1 MTVSS
6 DGSPLSSARSESIQN
21 APHPHAALKGEHARA
36 FELETKR
43 LFGDEVAPTL
53 VHALRRLREFQ
64 HRGFYFISQEGKE
77 RFCSFASMH
86 EEAGRR
92 GRILRDLGLAKGDRV
107 AMVVPDGDEFVLS
120 FMGALYAGLVPV
132 PIYPRMTLRN
142 LDAYVETVGHI
153 ASASGARVLVTTP
166 NARQY
171 VEGAVGKSRLESVV
185 TTEDL
190 GRDVPQ
196 IDEEISPDDVCFL
209 QFTSGSTARPKGVR
223 VLHRNLATN
232 CGLFMLD
239 GLRRR
244 ESYDKGV
251 SWLPLFHDMGLIG
264 FVMGPLFTNIESVFL
279 PTSSFARGPRIWL
292 ETIHRHRGT
301 ITYAPNFAYAL
312 AVKRLR
318 DRDLVGLDLSSL
330 RIAGCGAEPI
340 QAEVIRDFAKRLA
353 PVGFRSSTL
362 LPSYGMAEATLAITF
377 IGHDEEPSADRVL
390 VEDMARR
397 IATAATEDAP
407 ESKTTEI
414 VSCGRPFRGHEL
426 RIVDD
431 EGRVLGDRRVGQI
444 ITRGPSIADGY
455 YDNPEATAESFRE
468 DGWLYTGD
476 LGYTADGNLYV
487 CGRVKD
493 MIIVRGRNFY
503 PQDIEWLVGDMPNVR
518 RGNVVAFAVSLPDT
532 EGVVVCAEA
541 ALSDE
546 ATLAPAIVSR
556 VTDEVGI
563 APHDVVIVPLS
574 TLPKTS
580 SGKAQRRKTKQM
592 YEDGTLRRIVEDA
605 RNARAEAR
613 ESPQ

>member
-1 MTVSS
+1 MS
-6 DGSPLSSARSESIQN
+6 LSSES
-21 APHPHAALKGEHARA
+21 AHPHAASRGADASE
-36 FELETKR
+36 FERESR
-43 LFGDEVAPTL
+43 VLFGDEVPPTL
-53 VHALRRLREFQ
+53 VHALRRLRDFR
-64 HRGFYFISQEGKE
+64 HRGFYFINQEGKE
-77 RFCSFASMH
+77 RFCSFGEMH
-86 EEAGRR
+86 DEAGRR

-107 AMVVPDGDEFVLS
+107 AIVVPEGDEFVLS
-120 FMGALYAGLVPV
+120 FMGALYAGVIPV
-132 PIYPRMTLRN
+132 PIYPRLTLRN
-142 LDAYVETVGHI
+142 LEAYVETVGHI
-153 ASASGARVLVTTP
+153 ADASGARVVVTSP

-171 VEGAVGKSRLESVV
+171 VEGAVGKSKLEALV
-185 TTEDL
+185 TTEQLCPHPGPHPAGGDTI
-190 GRDVPQ
+190 VP
-196 IDEEISPDDVCFL
+196 IDEHISPDDICFL

-244 ESYDKGV
+244 ESWDKGV

-330 RIAGCGAEPI
+330 RISGCGAEPI
-340 QAEVIRDFAKRLA
+340 QAGVLREFAKRLE
-353 PVGFRSSTL
+353 PVGFKSSTL

-377 IGHDEEPSADRVL
+377 IGHDEEPSADRV
-390 VEDMARR
+390 VAEDMGRR
-397 IATAATEDAP
+397 IATPATAETP
-407 ESKTTEI
+407 EGKVAEI
-414 VSCGRPFRGHEL
+414 VSCGRPFRDHEL

-431 EGRVLGDRRVGQI
+431 EGNVLGERRVGQI

-455 YDNPEATAESFRE
+455 FDNPAATAESFRA

-476 LGYTADGNLYV
+476 LGYVADGNLYV

-503 PQDIEWLVGDMPNVR
+503 PQDIEWLVGEMPSVR
-518 RGNVVAFAVSLPDT
+518 RGNVIAFAVSLGDT

-541 ALSDE
+541 AMSDE
-546 ATLAPAIVSR
+546 AALVPAIVSR

-563 APHDVVIVPLS
+563 APHDVAIVPLG

-580 SGKAQRRKTKQM
+580 SGKPQRRKTKQM

-605 RNARAEAR
+605 KSARAV
-613 ESPQ
+613 PQPDGV